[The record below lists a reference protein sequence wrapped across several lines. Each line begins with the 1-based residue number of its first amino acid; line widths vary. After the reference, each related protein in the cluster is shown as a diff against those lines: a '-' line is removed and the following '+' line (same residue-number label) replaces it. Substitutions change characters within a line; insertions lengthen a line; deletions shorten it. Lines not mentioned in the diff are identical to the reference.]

1 MTDLLDSLDPDAP
14 QDWDVAPTDP
24 PPPPDKPIDEEAWR
38 FYERLMSVLV
48 VGGLMLFTFIQM
60 HPSQIFAKTTPAG
73 GDMGAHVWGPAY
85 LRDHILPHGRLSGW
99 APDWYGGF
107 PMYQFY
113 MVIPALI
120 VVLFNLVLPYGIALK
135 LVSVLGIVTLP
146 FVCWLFGR
154 LNNLTKP
161 IPEMF
166 AAAAVWFLFDDTF
179 RIYGGNIASTMA
191 GEYSFSIALS
201 LAVGFF
207 AVFSYTLRTGRF
219 RALSAIL
226 AALASLSHGIVFFF
240 VVIGALTLWAVH
252 ASVKRLI
259 VLLQVGGVAGLLASF
274 WFIPFGLGKAYQTD
288 MYYEKRPTGKTPDDR
303 RTDSWWEMFFPQS
316 TFWDRTIMILAII
329 GFLDALR
336 RRTRAG
342 AFLGLMMT
350 IYGTWAYLQPQ
361 SLLWNARLLPFMY
374 LTRYM
379 LAAMGVV
386 AVVRLIARF
395 ISPLESMDTGLTAR
409 RLLVISAGLLAFGTC
424 ASQSFHLWRLPGGA
438 QRYDGAA
445 KKWVYEWP
453 AWSGPR
459 FVGADGDKGFV
470 SGWADWNYQGYEK
483 KQAYGEYQGL
493 MSTMDYLGKNPEH
506 GCGRALWENNNDQD
520 KYGTP
525 MAQML
530 LPFWTDG
537 CIASQEGL
545 FFEAS
550 GTTPYHFISASAMS
564 EHSSNPVRRLKYE
577 DGDLTKGVQ
586 YLKTLG
592 VKYYMAYKPSMIAKA
607 DANQELEPVATSGPW
622 HIYQITSGNDLV
634 TPLQTQPLVVQSKE
648 ALDGKL
654 SKNLGDSR
662 DRWLEVGASWFQHQD
677 DWVGVP
683 VANGPAEWQ
692 RVDLKV
698 TSEKDTTDTNLAV
711 VAPTNQPEARALAP
725 IKVSNVVM
733 GDDTLNF
740 DVDQI
745 GVPVMVRVSA
755 FPNWKVEGA
764 KGPYRAAPNFM
775 VVVPTSKHV
784 RLHYGYTPMDLVA
797 WLLTF
802 LGIGGALLLWRRG
815 TVSLP
820 PLDRALPEPGDGSV
834 DGDDPAVSDGW
845 QALGEAPGDLQPPDQ
860 DSMASSS
867 FAAPHDWSA
876 APDPIVSGDDL
887 DPLPPPPPAKD
898 SWSHRPPDTSPPSV
912 HGVENIGDATKDLGG
927 PHV

>member
-1 MTDLLDSLDPDAP
+1 MTDLLDSLEPAAP
-14 QDWDVAPTDP
+14 EEWDLAPNDP
-24 PPPPDKPIDEEAWR
+24 PPPPEKPIDEEAWR

-48 VGGLMLFTFIQM
+48 VGGLMMFTFVQM

-113 MVIPALI
+113 MVIPALVVVI
-120 VVLFNLVLPYGIALK
+120 VNLVLPYGIALK
-135 LVSVLGIVTLP
+135 VVSVLGIVTLP

-154 LNNLTKP
+154 LNGLKKP
-161 IPEMF
+161 LPEVF
-166 AAAAVWFLFDDTF
+166 AVAAVWFLFDD
-179 RIYGGNIASTMA
+179 IYGGNIASTMA

-201 LAVGFF
+201 LAVAFF

-219 RALSAIL
+219 RVLSAIL
-226 AALASLSHGIVFFF
+226 AALAALSHGIVLFF
-240 VVIGALTLWAVH
+240 VAIGAVMLWAVH
-252 ASVKRLI
+252 ASVKRLV
-259 VLLQVGGVAGLLASF
+259 VLLQVGALSGLLASF
-274 WFIPFGLGKAYQTD
+274 WLIPFGLRKAYQTD
-288 MYYEKRPTGKTPDDR
+288 MHYEKRPTGKTPDDH

-316 TFWDRTIMILAII
+316 TFWDRTIMILAVI

-386 AVVRLIARF
+386 AIVRLIARF
-395 ISPLESMDTGLTAR
+395 ISPLESMDTGITAR
-409 RLLVISAGLLAFGTC
+409 RLLVVSAGLLAFGTC
-424 ASQSFHLWRLPGGA
+424 AQQTFHLWAVPDFKFVKGA
-438 QRYDGAA
+438 QRYDGVA

-459 FVGADGDKGFV
+459 FVGNDADKGFV

-493 MSTMDYLGKNPEH
+493 MTTMEDLGKDPAH
-506 GCGRALWENNNDQD
+506 GCGRAMWENNNDQD

-550 GTTPYHFISASAMS
+550 GTTPYHFISAAAMS

-607 DANQELEPVATSGPW
+607 DAHQELESVATSGPW
-622 HIYQITSGNDLV
+622 HIYQIKSGNDLV

-648 ALDGKL
+648 SLTGKVSKDLGNDG
-654 SKNLGDSR
+654 
-662 DRWLEVGASWFQHQD
+662 DRWLEVGSSWFQHQQ
-677 DWVGVP
+677 DWAGVP

-698 TSEKDTTDTNLAV
+698 ISEKDTNEDTSLAV
-711 VAPTNQPEARALAP
+711 VAPKTEPEARELAP
-725 IKVSNVVM
+725 VKVSNIVM

-755 FPNWKVEGA
+755 FPNWKVDGA

-775 VVVPTSKHV
+775 VVVPTAQHV
-784 RLHYGYTPMDLVA
+784 RLHYGYTPMDLAA

-802 LGIGGALLLWRRG
+802 LGIGGAVFLWRRG
-815 TVSLP
+815 TVTLP
-820 PLDRALPEPGDGSV
+820 PLDVEPVPMPAEETHGVDHDEFVVPE
-834 DGDDPAVSDGW
+834 GW
-845 QALGEAPGDLQPPDQ
+845 GAPTQPP
-860 DSMASSS
+860 SMYPVEN
-867 FAAPHDWSA
+867 FDD
-876 APDPIVSGDDL
+876 APD
-887 DPLPPPPPAKD
+887 
-898 SWSHRPPDTSPPSV
+898 
-912 HGVENIGDATKDLGG
+912 NLGG

>member
-1 MTDLLDSLDPDAP
+1 MTDLLDSLEPAAP
-14 QDWDVAPTDP
+14 EEWDLAPNDP
-24 PPPPDKPIDEEAWR
+24 PPPPEKPIDEEAWR

-48 VGGLMLFTFIQM
+48 VGGLMLFTFVQM

-113 MVIPALI
+113 MVIPALVVVI
-120 VVLFNLVLPYGIALK
+120 VNLILPYGIALK

-154 LNNLTKP
+154 LNGLKKP
-161 IPEMF
+161 IPEVF
-166 AAAAVWFLFDDTF
+166 AVAAVWFLFDDTF

-201 LAVGFF
+201 LAVAFF

-219 RALSAIL
+219 RVLSAIL
-226 AALASLSHGIVFFF
+226 AALAALSHGIVLFF
-240 VVIGALTLWAVH
+240 VAIGAVMLWAVH
-252 ASVKRLI
+252 ASVKRLV
-259 VLLQVGGVAGLLASF
+259 VLLQVGAVAGLLASF
-274 WFIPFGLGKAYQTD
+274 WLIPFRLGSAYQTD
-288 MYYEKRPTGKTPDDR
+288 MHYEKRPTGKTPDDH

-316 TFWDRTIMILAII
+316 TFWDRTIMILAVF

-386 AVVRLIARF
+386 ALVRLIARF
-395 ISPLESMDTGLTAR
+395 ISPLESMDTGITAR
-409 RLLVISAGLLAFGTC
+409 RLLVVSAALLAFCTC
-424 ASQSFHLWRLPGGA
+424 AQQTFHLWAMPDFKFVKGA
-438 QRYDGAA
+438 QRYDGVA

-453 AWSGPR
+453 AWTGPR
-459 FVGADGDKGFV
+459 FVGNDSDKGFV

-493 MSTMDYLGKNPEH
+493 MSTMEDLGKSPEH

-550 GTTPYHFISASAMS
+550 GTTPYHFISAAAMS

-607 DANQELEPVATSGPW
+607 DANQELTPVATSGPW
-622 HIYQITSGNDLV
+622 HIYQIMSGNDLV

-648 ALDGKL
+648 SLTGKISTDLGNDG
-654 SKNLGDSR
+654 
-662 DRWLEVGASWFQHQD
+662 DRWLEVGSSWFQHQQ

-683 VANGPAEWQ
+683 VANGPADWQ

-698 TSEKDTTDTNLAV
+698 TSEKDTNEDTSLAV
-711 VAPTNQPEARALAP
+711 VAPKTQPESRELAP
-725 IKVSNVVM
+725 VKVSNVVM

-755 FPNWKVEGA
+755 FPNWKVDGA
-764 KGPYRAAPNFM
+764 AGPYRAAPNFM
-775 VVVPTSKHV
+775 VVVPTAKHV

-802 LGIGGALLLWRRG
+802 LGIGGALFFWRRG
-815 TVSLP
+815 TVALP
-820 PLDRALPEPGDGSV
+820 PLDV
-834 DGDDPAVSDGW
+834 DPVLAPAEETCG
-845 QALGEAPGDLQPPDQ
+845 ADQ
-860 DSMASSS
+860 DDFVVPDEWDNPTGSS
-867 FAAPHDWSA
+867 APPIAPHDWSA
-876 APDPIVSGDDL
+876 AEPSP
-887 DPLPPPPPAKD
+887 PLVETGGSLPAPPPSPAKD
-898 SWSHRPPDTSPPSV
+898 SWSHLPPALQPPSV
-912 HGVENIGDATKDLGG
+912 RPVENLDDAPYDLGG